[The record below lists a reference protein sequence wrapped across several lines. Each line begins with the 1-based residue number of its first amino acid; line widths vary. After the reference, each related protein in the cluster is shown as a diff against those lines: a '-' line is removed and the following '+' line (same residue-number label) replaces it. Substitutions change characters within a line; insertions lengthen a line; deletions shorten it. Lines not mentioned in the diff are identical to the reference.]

1 MPHNERP
8 FKINIH
14 QLFFGGFMRKF
25 FFIAGLYAIYLFLL
39 FFQVSCSGEGK
50 AKPKSQQELVA
61 LGKYI
66 VSTSG
71 CDDCHTPKIY
81 TEKGP
86 VFDTTRSLSGFPS
99 NETLPEIDVNM
110 VAPGMWVMTEKN
122 FGAWVGP
129 WGISYASNLTPD
141 KATGIGT
148 MTEEMFIKCMR
159 EGKFMGV
166 GRTLLPPM
174 PWEVYGKKT
183 DEDLKAIYA
192 YLMSIKPIGNQV
204 PQPTP
209 PDQVSEVLAQK

>member
-1 MPHNERP
+1 
-8 FKINIH
+8 
-14 QLFFGGFMRKF
+14 MRKF
-25 FFIAGLYAIYLFLL
+25 VFIAGLSAVFLFVF
-39 FFQVSCSGEGK
+39 FFQFGCTDEGK
-50 AKPKSQQELVA
+50 EKPKSQQEMIE

-66 VSTSG
+66 VHTSG
-71 CDDCHTPKIY
+71 CDDCHTPKIF

-86 VFDTTRSLSGFPS
+86 VFDTTKLLSGHS
-99 NETLPEIDVNM
+99 QGDVIPPLDVKALGINQWAATTM
-110 VAPGMWVMTEKN
+110 SLT
-122 FGAWVGP
+122 AWVGP

-159 EGKFMGV
+159 EGKYMGV
-166 GRTLLPPM
+166 GRPLLPPM

-192 YLMSIKPIGNQV
+192 YLMSIKPISNQV

-209 PDQVSEVLAQK
+209 PDQANIVLAKK